1 MNESAPLLTVEDLEV
16 SFPGSS
22 GDITVVAGVDL
33 SIRPGEF
40 FGLIGE
46 TGAGKSITAW
56 ASLGL
61 VPPPGEI
68 RAGVIRFEGRDL
80 LSMEEYE
87 LRELRGRDLAAIVQ
101 NPRAALNPMAT
112 IGSQI
117 ANVYLAHHDEPKK
130 SAMERA
136 VESLRAVGIPD
147 PGERAATYPHQLS
160 GGMAQRVLIAMAM
173 INRPKLLIADEPTTG
188 LDVTI
193 QAEILDLMAD
203 LVASQGSSVWL
214 ITHDLGVIAN
224 YTQRAAVMFAGQ
236 IVEVADTK
244 TLFDEPMHPYTQGLV
259 QALSEGSEGTAS
271 RGGGGDPPDLAARPV
286 GCQYACRCPLV
297 EPECRET
304 MPILE
309 TLAPAHDVR
318 CLVASRQTVR
328 SDR

>member
-1 MNESAPLLTVEDLEV
+1 
-16 SFPGSS
+16 
-22 GDITVVAGVDL
+22 
-33 SIRPGEF
+33 
-40 FGLIGE
+40 
-46 TGAGKSITAW
+46 
-56 ASLGL
+56 
-61 VPPPGEI
+61 
-68 RAGVIRFEGRDL
+68 
-80 LSMEEYE
+80 
-87 LRELRGRDLAAIVQ
+87 
-101 NPRAALNPMAT
+101 LNPMAT

-117 ANVYLAHHDEPKK
+117 ANVYLAHHDEPKAA
-130 SAMERA
+130 AMERA

-147 PGERAATYPHQLS
+147 PGERVTSYPHQLS

-236 IVEVADTK
+236 IVEVAETK
-244 TLFDEPMHPYTQGLV
+244 ALFDEPMHPYTQGLV
-259 QALSEGSEGTAS
+259 QALTEGADGATS
-271 RGGGGDPPDLAARPV
+271 RGGSGDPPDLASRPI
-286 GCQYACRCPLV
+286 GCQYAYRCPWV
-297 EPECRET
+297 EPKCRET

-309 TLAPAHDVR
+309 ALAPAHDVR
-318 CLVASRQTVR
+318 CFVASRQAAR